1 MVGRLLLATT
11 LLLAFSAQAEESF
24 QFRTEFSK
32 EEVYAGEEIRCDF
45 VLYTNLNT
53 VEVEVAKFPEFRGFW
68 KDNLVLRQG
77 KILVP
82 YSRFANSPW
91 NRIILG
97 SYRISAM
104 VDEKSPAI
112 RPMKLVLKSPFSDA
126 ADITIESETPKPLRV
141 RVLPPFP
148 KKEGEVFGGAVGQF
162 TLSLDTPEIPYEQN
176 EPATLRFSIRGQGNF
191 QEIATAQVNLPPQV
205 KVLSKRSF
213 TQGSAPYQIQ
223 HHEWALS
230 VNHDEDLEIA
240 PIHFNFFDPAQ
251 GRYEFLQSEAGHLRF
266 QAKLAPKQTVETVLE
281 ISPVTEWA
289 TVTNLKQ
296 ALWFWLIQVL
306 LLCALLGSIAF
317 QSFRDRQRRY
327 RESTAYQLE
336 QLRRET
342 EAAYAGEDYTQF
354 LRLGSE
360 LLLLH
365 LKHNTAWE
373 QVGGTRESLLRHAA
387 KQSPAGTIDQAR
399 RFFTAYEAV
408 LYSPGSPLTAEPT
421 ALYEDLQR
429 VLAA

>member
-1 MVGRLLLATT
+1 MVSRLLI
-11 LLLAFSAQAEESF
+11 LLTVSLSLSSLAEESF

-82 YSRFANSPW
+82 YSRFATSPW
-91 NRIILG
+91 NRIVLG

-104 VDEKSPAI
+104 VDEKKPTI
-112 RPMKLVLKSPFSDA
+112 RPMKLVLKNPFSDE
-126 ADITIESETPKPLRV
+126 ADITVESETPKPLRV
-141 RVLPPFP
+141 RTLPPFP
-148 KKEGEVFGGAVGQF
+148 TKDGEAFGGAVGQF

-191 QEIATAQVNLPPQV
+191 QEIATAQVTLPPSV
-205 KVLSKRSF
+205 KVLSKRSY

-240 PIHFNFFDPAQ
+240 PIHFNFFDPVQ
-251 GRYEFLQSEAGHLRF
+251 GRYEFLQSEPGHLRF
-266 QAKLAPKQTVETVLE
+266 QAKLEPAQTVETVLE
-281 ISPVTEWA
+281 LQPVAEWSTA
-289 TVTNLKQ
+289 FVLQ
-296 ALWFWLIQVL
+296 DALWFWLVQVL
-306 LLCALLGSIAF
+306 LLLAAVSGLTVWRLKEK
-317 QSFRDRQRRY
+317 QTRY
-327 RESTAYQLE
+327 RQSAAYKME
-336 QLRRET
+336 RLRRET
-342 EAAYAGEDYTQF
+342 EAAYSSGDFPRF

-360 LLLLH
+360 LLSLH
-365 LKHNTAWE
+365 LKQKTDWN
-373 QVGGTRESLLRHAA
+373 QDGGTLDSLLRHAA
-387 KQSPAGTIDQAR
+387 KQTSADTIHQAR

-408 LYSPGSPLTAEPT
+408 LYSPGSALTQQPSV
-421 ALYEDLQR
+421 LYEDLQR

>member
-1 MVGRLLLATT
+1 MVARLLIPIT
-11 LLLAFSAQAEESF
+11 LFLSLSLRAEESF

-32 EEVYAGEEIRCDF
+32 PEVYAGEEIRCDF

-82 YSRFANSPW
+82 YSRFASSPW
-91 NRIILG
+91 NRIVLG

-104 VDEKSPAI
+104 VDEKSPMI
-112 RPMKLVLKSPFSDA
+112 RPMKLVLKNPFSEE
-126 ADITIESETPKPLRV
+126 ADITIESETPKPLRI
-141 RVLPPFP
+141 RALPPFP
-148 KKEGEVFGGAVGQF
+148 RKEGENFEGAVGQF

-191 QEIATAQVNLPPQV
+191 QEIASAQVSLPPQV

-223 HHEWALS
+223 HHEWSLS
-230 VNHDEDLEIA
+230 VNHDEDLEIP

-251 GRYEFLQSEAGHLRF
+251 GRYEFLQSERGQFRF
-266 QAKLAPKQTVETVLE
+266 QAKLAPTQTIETVLE
-281 ISPVTEWA
+281 LEPSREWAAVTE
-289 TVTNLKQ
+289 LKRS
-296 ALWFWLIQVL
+296 AWFWILQGLTFIG
-306 LLCALLGSIAF
+306 LLGTLAVQRLQEKQRLF
-317 QSFRDRQRRY
+317 RQSP
-327 RESTAYQLE
+327 AYQLL
-336 QLRRET
+336 QLRRDT
-342 EAAYAGEDYTQF
+342 EAAYSSQDYAKF

-360 LLLLH
+360 LLVLH
-365 LKHNTAWE
+365 LKHKTEWD
-373 QVGGTRESLLRHAA
+373 QDGGTRESLLRYAA
-387 KQSPAGTIDQAR
+387 RQTPTETIDQAR
-399 RFFTAYEAV
+399 RFFAAYEAL
-408 LYSPGSPLTAEPT
+408 LYSPGAPLTQQPT
-421 ALYEDLQR
+421 VLYEDLHR